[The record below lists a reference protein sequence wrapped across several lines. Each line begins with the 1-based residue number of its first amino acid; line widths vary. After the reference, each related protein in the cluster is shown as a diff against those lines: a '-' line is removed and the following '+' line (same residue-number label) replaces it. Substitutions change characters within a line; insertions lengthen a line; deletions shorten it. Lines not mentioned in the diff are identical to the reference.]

1 VDGEVRLSVAQVEGD
16 VLVLREVAAEL
27 VTVGRPD
34 LVARLDK
41 MADRLNDRVVEA
53 IRRGEAMLSET
64 P

>member
-41 MADRLNDRVVEA
+41 MADRLNDELSSA
-53 IRRGEAMLSET
+53 IRRGEVTPSET
-64 P
+64 T